1 MKNTV
6 PTSQRLI
13 SRRIIW
19 GLLFVCYT
27 EVSHV
32 YPPLPTAVII
42 FAFRAGPTSP
52 IKIKLT
58 LLLAIA
64 FTNRV
69 IIQLQLWACST
80 KTTFLPNRF
89 CRCFQESQVVSWRNI
104 FAEEQMQHHQRGDN
118 GCDIYRHHYRRI
130 LSETQPKEVCR
141 NDVN

>member
-80 KTTFLPNRF
+80 KTTFLPSSKKDLNR
-89 CRCFQESQVVSWRNI
+89 CNLVSSLIRP
-104 FAEEQMQHHQRGDN
+104 
-118 GCDIYRHHYRRI
+118 
-130 LSETQPKEVCR
+130 LSSSSTKKFSAISSEMHLKRLSLKLVLPVAVLPYTHVITG
-141 NDVN
+141 